1 MATDCSMKAYARKAG
16 HRAGKFCS
24 PDDFTSM
31 SGFGIICE
39 RWRFAALLVETSPE
53 ILTAPIDFGLD
64 LAVLFPFAP
73 KGPVFEN

>member
-1 MATDCSMKAYARKAG
+1 
-16 HRAGKFCS
+16 
-24 PDDFTSM
+24 M

-53 ILTAPIDFGLD
+53 ILTAPIDIGLD